1 LVLPSEYKQLKGL
14 ERENLRDHMTD
25 LEIIFTMLGEAAT
38 TEIAR
43 DDDAQGF
50 DENRNAAKQGG
61 DVAGRARKDLESRTK
76 RKVVSSENY
85 LPEQKKKKKL
95 K

>member
-1 LVLPSEYKQLKGL
+1 
-14 ERENLRDHMTD
+14 
-25 LEIIFTMLGEAAT
+25 MLGEAAT

-50 DENRNAAKQGG
+50 DENRDAAKQGG
-61 DVAGRARKDLESRTK
+61 DVAGKARKDLESRTK

-85 LPEQKKKKKL
+85 LSEQKKKKKL

>member
-1 LVLPSEYKQLKGL
+1 
-14 ERENLRDHMTD
+14 MTD